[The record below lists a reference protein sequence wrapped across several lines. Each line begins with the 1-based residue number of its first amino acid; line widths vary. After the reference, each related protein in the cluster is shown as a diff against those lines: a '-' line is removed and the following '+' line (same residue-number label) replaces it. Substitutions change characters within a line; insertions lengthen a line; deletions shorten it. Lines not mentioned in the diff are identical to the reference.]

1 MKQKKD
7 GSLFQVM
14 PGTIGSPGRVS
25 LEPFSFL
32 PDAWPVKGV
41 VAVVG
46 FLFSRTFFSL
56 AALALPTR
64 GNLYYISRGMQQ
76 HEALFMVTAARLA
89 LQSVNGLIFP
99 D

>member
-1 MKQKKD
+1 M
-7 GSLFQVM
+7 
-14 PGTIGSPGRVS
+14 
-25 LEPFSFL
+25 
-32 PDAWPVKGV
+32 
-41 VAVVG
+41 VG